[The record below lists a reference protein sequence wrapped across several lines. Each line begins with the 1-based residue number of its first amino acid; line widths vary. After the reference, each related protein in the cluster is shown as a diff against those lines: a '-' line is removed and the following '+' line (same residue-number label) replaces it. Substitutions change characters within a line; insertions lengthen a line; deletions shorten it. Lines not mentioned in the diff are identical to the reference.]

1 MQSPDHLE
9 CKWPFAIEHFVH
21 AISAADEGNE
31 IPRLKSILAHM
42 ILDRLYG
49 VGQIKRIMLTL
60 PRLHQRNKYIKTITL
75 AGVALGGPSI
85 SLSVRRQSR
94 WDLIGTI
101 FITALIQSL
110 HQLHHIDG
118 AYQ

>member
-1 MQSPDHLE
+1 M
-9 CKWPFAIEHFVH
+9 H
-21 AISAADEGNE
+21 AISAADERNE

-75 AGVALGGPSI
+75 AGVALGGHQAFDFLERSAVITLGFDRHDIHNCPHTVSASI
-85 SLSVRRQSR
+85 ASYSR
-94 WDLIGTI
+94 CVPMNRM
-101 FITALIQSL
+101 
-110 HQLHHIDG
+110 
-118 AYQ
+118 

>member
-21 AISAADEGNE
+21 AISAADERNE
-31 IPRLKSILAHM
+31 IPRLKSILAHV

-49 VGQIKRIMLTL
+49 VELKRIMLTL

-75 AGVALGGPSI
+75 AGVALGG
-85 SLSVRRQSR
+85 SVRR
-94 WDLIGTI
+94 
-101 FITALIQSL
+101 
-110 HQLHHIDG
+110 
-118 AYQ
+118 